1 MLRFFIPIL
10 LFAASGTLFFG
21 YIDPTYSSIRERAQE
36 EALFDSALNNTK
48 ELQTL
53 RDELRSKYNT
63 FSTSD
68 LDRLVKMV
76 PNNVDNVRLVRDI
89 DGIASKYGMSLYNT
103 VVGVI
108 ETDTSR
114 VNVSDSSGYG
124 SVLLTF
130 SVTGPYKTFLNFLK
144 DLEKSLRIVDVV
156 EVTFVS
162 SEKDLYE
169 YRISLQTYWLK

>member
-21 YIDPTYSSIRERAQE
+21 YIDPTYSSIRERTQE

-48 ELQTL
+48 ELQAL

-114 VNVSDSSGYG
+114 VSVSDSGYG

>member
-1 MLRFFIPIL
+1 MLQFFLPIL
-10 LFAASGTLFFG
+10 LLAVSGIIFFA
-21 YIDPTYSSIRERAQE
+21 YIDPTYNSIKERGKE
-36 EALFDSALNNTK
+36 ELLLDNALNNTK
-48 ELQTL
+48 ELQAL

-68 LDRLVKMV
+68 LDRLVKIV

-108 ETDTSR
+108 ETNTSR
-114 VNVSDSSGYG
+114 VSVPDSSGYG

-144 DLEKSLRIVDVV
+144 DMEKSLRIVDVV
-156 EVTFVS
+156 GVTFVS